1 MIAGPESIETKSS
14 GTKTTQT
21 VPQLTS
27 LASKTLKKASNLG
40 QLNSQG
46 KIAAQKQVMS
56 GGQ

>member
-1 MIAGPESIETKSS
+1 MIAGPESID
-14 GTKTTQT
+14 TKTTQT

-46 KIAAQKQVMS
+46 KVAAQKQVMS